1 MLATRRITAVVS
13 HLGLSTR
20 AASTPISKDKFRVVV
35 VGGGTLLLELLD
47 VTWFRALPFLH

>member
-20 AASTPISKDKFRVVV
+20 AASTAISKDKFRVIV
-35 VGGGTLLLELLD
+35 VGGGTLLLELLN
-47 VTWFRALPFLH
+47 VTWFRALHFLH